1 MSTASLDI
9 FLGDRANID
18 DRVFFPAI
26 DRIREEAPMFFS
38 PSQQVWFITRYEDV
52 ISAFSDKRW
61 SEKRLQGSQ
70 FAAIPEAE
78 RAALIPNLITYVP
91 DWVNNIDSPQHDRVR
106 RLLLKGFTRKVI
118 ESVRPGIDKV
128 ADDLVAY
135 AAEKREFDFV
145 NDIAFPLPAAVVLQ
159 LLGVPMEH
167 IGKMRGWANVVTAA
181 LAGVQPPRELLLA
194 AEQAFAEMNEIFMI
208 EIDKRKTAPGNDLI
222 SALVQARE
230 DNGDALSLEELLGIL
245 QLVIIAGH
253 DSTANSIGLGLLAM
267 LNNPE
272 QMALYRDGQVE
283 PLQAM
288 SELSRHINVAAMQP
302 RVALETMQ
310 LHGQT
315 VQPGQYAFVM
325 IAAANRDPRMFENP
339 TVLDFKRKNI
349 DRLATFGPGF
359 HHCVGHYL
367 ARVEL
372 DTLFRR
378 LVQRFPKME
387 ADTSKL
393 QFQLNPVFRGL
404 EALPVRFT
412 PN

>member
-1 MSTASLDI
+1 MTTSSLDL
-9 FLGDRANID
+9 FLGDRRNID

-78 RAALIPNLITYVP
+78 RAALIPNLVTYVP

-128 ADDLVAY
+128 AEDLVAY
-135 AAEKREFDFV
+135 AADKREFDFV

-181 LAGVQPPRELLLA
+181 LAGVQPPREVLLA

-230 DNGDALSLEELLGIL
+230 DNGDALTLEELLGIL

-253 DSTANSIGLGLLAM
+253 DSTANSIGLGLLA
-267 LNNPE
+267 LINNPE
-272 QMALYRDGQVE
+272 QLALYRDGGVD

-288 SELSRHINVAAMQP
+288 SELSRHINVGAMQP
-302 RVALETMQ
+302 RVALERMEM
-310 LHGQT
+310 HGQT
-315 VQPGQYAFVM
+315 VEPGQYAFVM

-372 DTLFRR
+372 DSLFRR

-387 ADTSKL
+387 ADTSNL
-393 QFQLNPVFRGL
+393 QFQMNPVFRGL

-412 PN
+412 AA